1 MNFRYIIVKTI
12 MVRLFEIQNY
22 ANNQIFDLYEINEVG
37 QKCKRFRIQ
46 KHELKAIMKPADAQ
60 AFEFGQLKVVHLEE
74 RKVENASSIIY

>member
-1 MNFRYIIVKTI
+1 MNFRYIIIKTI

-37 QKCKRFRIQ
+37 QKYKRFRIQ
-46 KHELKAIMKPADAQ
+46 KQELKAIMNPADAQ

-74 RKVENASSIIY
+74 RKVESASSIIY